1 MIGSSL
7 GVLFSSIEMVFIHMD
22 VLMFIGLVT
31 MLFSLELFFAAYNF
45 RWKEVRFL
53 VLICICEMIANIVVG
68 MYLILMREDHCQVAY
83 NFNQCFIFSAIY
95 GVVIIV
101 CGAVIYGLSAVLAY
115 YFYRLFSSNEVRGLR
130 SMDNHIFDE
139 NDLLKEIEDFDRI
152 KKPSDIHMGNQIVQS
167 PIAVL

>member
-1 MIGSSL
+1 
-7 GVLFSSIEMVFIHMD
+7 
-22 VLMFIGLVT
+22 
-31 MLFSLELFFAAYNF
+31 
-45 RWKEVRFL
+45 
-53 VLICICEMIANIVVG
+53 

-101 CGAVIYGLSAVLAY
+101 CGAVIYVSFLPATDRKGLSAVLAY

-139 NDLLKEIEDFDRI
+139 NDLLKEI
-152 KKPSDIHMGNQIVQS
+152 HMGNQIVQS
-167 PIAVL
+167 PIAVLSYVWRKHHQYHTTIRIGWRKEDR

>member
-1 MIGSSL
+1 
-7 GVLFSSIEMVFIHMD
+7 
-22 VLMFIGLVT
+22 
-31 MLFSLELFFAAYNF
+31 
-45 RWKEVRFL
+45 
-53 VLICICEMIANIVVG
+53 
-68 MYLILMREDHCQVAY
+68 MREDHCQVAY

-101 CGAVIYGLSAVLAY
+101 CGAVIYVSFLRITDRKGLSAVLAY

-139 NDLLKEIEDFDRI
+139 NDLLKEIEVFDRI

-167 PIAVL
+167 PIAVLSYVWK